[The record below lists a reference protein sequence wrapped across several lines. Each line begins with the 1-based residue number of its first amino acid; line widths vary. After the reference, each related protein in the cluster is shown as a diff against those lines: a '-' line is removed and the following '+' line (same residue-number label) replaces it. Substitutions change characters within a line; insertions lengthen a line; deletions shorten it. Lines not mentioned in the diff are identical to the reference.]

1 MTEIQAF
8 SGFPKDGLRFFRE
21 VAANN
26 NREWFQE
33 HKQDYLDNLQ
43 APALAFLVEFG
54 EKLKV
59 IVPGI
64 RYDTRTNG
72 AGSLMR
78 IYRDIRFSKDKSPYK
93 DHLGINFW
101 EGAGKQGNP
110 GFHFWMDA
118 SGAALYGGF
127 HGFPRPFLAAYREA
141 VAGEQLGSRL
151 EKIMAELES
160 KPGFAVG
167 GEQLKRVPPG
177 YSKDHPRG
185 DLLRYKGLYARGPK
199 LEPAELQSADLVD
212 TCLEHA
218 RVLAPL
224 HRWFVQVNQQTGS

>member
-1 MTEIQAF
+1 MTEVQAF
-8 SGFPKDGLRFFRE
+8 TGFPKDGLRFFTDI
-21 VAANN
+21 AANN

-33 HKQDYLDNLQ
+33 HRQNYLDHLQ

-54 EKLKV
+54 EKLRKLAPD
-59 IVPGI
+59 IN
-64 RYDTRTNG
+64 YDTRTNG

-101 EGAGKQGNP
+101 HGASKKESP

-118 SGAALYGGF
+118 QGAALYGGF
-127 HGFPRPFLAAYREA
+127 HGFPKPFLTAYREA
-141 VAGEQLGSRL
+141 VAGQALGARL
-151 EKIMAELES
+151 QTILQKLGAES
-160 KPGFAVG
+160 GFEVG

-177 YSKDHPRG
+177 YPQDHPRG

-199 LEPAELQSADLVD
+199 IEPADLESVKLID
-212 TCLEHA
+212 TCLQHA
-218 RVLAPL
+218 EVLTPL
-224 HRWFVQVNQQTGS
+224 HRLFVEVHQQIT

>member
-1 MTEIQAF
+1 MTEIHAF
-8 SGFPKDGLRFFRE
+8 TGFPKDGLRFFRDI
-21 VAANN
+21 AANN

-33 HKQDYLDNLQ
+33 HKQDYLNNLQ

-101 EGAGKQGNP
+101 EGAGKKGNP

-118 SGAALYGGF
+118 RGAALYGGF
-127 HGFPRPFLAAYREA
+127 HGFPKPFLAAYREA
-141 VAGEQLGSRL
+141 VAGDALGSELR
-151 EKIMAELES
+151 KIVAELDSE
-160 KPGFAVG
+160 PGFAVG

-177 YSKDHPRG
+177 YPQDHPRG

-199 LEPAELQSADLVD
+199 LEPADLQSPDLID

-218 RVLAPL
+218 QVLAPL
-224 HRWFVQVNQQTGS
+224 HRWFVEVNQEAGS